1 MVTAQAGIDGRTIV
15 SPVYTVMSGLCSANH
30 DLGLLCQHTEIIY
43 LGDFRGIVMFTLYG
57 W

>member
-57 W
+57 C